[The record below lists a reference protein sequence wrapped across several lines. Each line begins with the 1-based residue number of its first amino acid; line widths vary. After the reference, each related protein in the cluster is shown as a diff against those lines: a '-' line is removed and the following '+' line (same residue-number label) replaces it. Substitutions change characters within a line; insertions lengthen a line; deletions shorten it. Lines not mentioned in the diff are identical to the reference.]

1 MESFWMPETL
11 PASTV
16 LLYRSDGGDRCNRS
30 NGHNRSNGS
39 DWPDRSNWGNR
50 TDRPDGPNRSGGRSN
65 RPNWPHG
72 RDCSVNICTTRKLP

>member
-1 MESFWMPETL
+1 MRMESFWMPETL

-39 DWPDRSNWGNR
+39 DWPDRSNWGN
-50 TDRPDGPNRSGGRSN
+50 
-65 RPNWPHG
+65 
-72 RDCSVNICTTRKLP
+72 CSVNICTTRKLP